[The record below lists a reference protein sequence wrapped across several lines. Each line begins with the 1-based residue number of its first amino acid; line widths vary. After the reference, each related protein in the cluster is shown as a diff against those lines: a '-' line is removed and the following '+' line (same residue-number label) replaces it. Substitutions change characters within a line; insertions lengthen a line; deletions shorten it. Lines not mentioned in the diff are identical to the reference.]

1 MLTWTELECRFKY
14 GPEFNRKLVA
24 EQLEENPVHPSLMVG
39 YEDTLANVEEAVEDT
54 IEEDYPDIN
63 ILDMPP
69 RYLDWGGY
77 DPFELGN
84 GKRILISYGIAA
96 SEQKDAIFPKRRP
109 ATEALSRASFG
120 EGKCYELWVDSGL
133 IGLCAVSVFGWLA
146 DDVVTLNVKLD
157 AIYLKPRFRKKGL
170 LRPFLEVVGFTV
182 CQELVTYIMREVQ
195 AGRSSAE
202 VTVEADLESEGGQAS
217 VVILGQQIDI
227 SLERASDCT
236 GIPLKLSVIDN
247 AW

>member
-1 MLTWTELECRFKY
+1 M
-14 GPEFNRKLVA
+14 
-24 EQLEENPVHPSLMVG
+24 HPSLMVG
-39 YEDTLANVEEAVEDT
+39 HEDALANAEEAVEDA
-54 IEEDYPDIN
+54 IEENYPDIN

-69 RYLDWGGY
+69 RYLDWGGA
-77 DPFELGN
+77 DPFDLGN
-84 GKRILISYGIAA
+84 SKRMLMSFGIAT
-96 SEQKDAIFPKRRP
+96 SEQKDAIFPRRRP
-109 ATEALSRASFG
+109 ATEALSRDAFG
-120 EGKCYELWVDSGL
+120 EDKCYELWIDSGL

-146 DDVVTLNVKLD
+146 GDVVTLNVKLD
-157 AIYLKPRFRKKGL
+157 AIYLKSKFRKKGL

-217 VVILGQQIDI
+217 VVILGQEIDI